1 MTTVKIDYREQALIS
16 LLKSRNNIPFEVCPL
31 DNGDIHYI
39 SEGTHIIIERKTEA
53 DLYSSIKDGR
63 WREQKE
69 RLDILKAEGNC
80 EIVFLIEQIEYTKR
94 TSIDFKLI
102 QGAILNTLFRDKYLI
117 LYSEC
122 VENTIEYLEMLY
134 KKVHNNEFNK
144 QRGSSIQIETS
155 NIKKK
160 LDKTDYN
167 ILVLSAIPRVSNET
181 AKSIIGIYSTLDKL
195 IDAFREKGSNLLAD
209 INLGK
214 KRLGPKLSTSI
225 YEYLFSIVQS

>member
-1 MTTVKIDYREQALIS
+1 
-16 LLKSRNNIPFEVCPL
+16 
-31 DNGDIHYI
+31 
-39 SEGTHIIIERKTEA
+39 
-53 DLYSSIKDGR
+53 
-63 WREQKE
+63 
-69 RLDILKAEGNC
+69 
-80 EIVFLIEQIEYTKR
+80 
-94 TSIDFKLI
+94 
-102 QGAILNTLFRDKYLI
+102 
-117 LYSEC
+117 
-122 VENTIEYLEMLY
+122 MLY